1 MEAFMVLLPAFCA
14 LSGASAVSPCLDPT
28 DADYSCEVDEDGDL
42 RLNDCGITDEDVD
55 GGDLASCLDNA
66 GRELVVELH
75 QCIRASSVHMG
86 GLVVACTAVLMTFP
100 GLLRCLVCSVGRFPD
115 TGRWLS
121 SNAITTLPAGIFEG
135 LTVLDALWLTSN
147 AITTLPAGIF
157 EGLMALNSL
166 GWFNHQC
173 IRASSVHMGGL
184 VVACTAVLMT
194 FPGLLGCLVCSFGR
208 FLDTGR
214 SLSSNAITTLPAGI
228 FEGLT
233 PLNSLSL
240 SSNALTTL
248 PAGIFEGL
256 TPLNSLGWFNHQ
268 CIRASSVHMGG
279 LVVACTAVLM
289 TFPGL
294 LGCLVCS
301 VGRWLSSN
309 ALTTLPAGIFEG
321 LTALELLLFKR
332 EHQTSAKNSFG
343 TYAVKARLKL
353 DGNELECLPTS
364 ILVEVDDDASDVADG
379 LHVDLYG
386 DECGCSVATVTD
398 NVCGEEACTPGPV
411 GYTCGKTKAAGA
423 LRSVDTVVFAFF
435 FFCSS
440 LLISAHSTPVP
451 EFASPA
457 PASSSGATSPPPTP
471 APSLSVTSTTSPVTT
486 STPEQTSTS
495 DSTPT
500 VAGIVSAIAGAALI
514 ALAVFLRMRRA
525 SRQKTTK
532 MSAAPPT
539 HDDGNVEHGGEQ
551 QPDVVPPPYSAVVV
565 AGNGNDMA
573 PSHQDNA
580 SLCRKALTMEADGV
594 DREGIVPL
602 PAASA
607 LDGEVEASAEHA
619 AKDCRARL
627 ASAGSAEKLPA
638 ATTATTSTANLST
651 AERDELSQ
659 FHQRERVED
668 AAPVSGELKPEE
680 ASSGGPGASSA
691 ADDQNSADIGLGR
704 AVFEAAQE
712 LAHHCQIPGVS
723 EAATAV
729 CMMANLVTDG
739 RDNARASESRLR
751 QCSTVVMALKR
762 AAKVADKGGDTIG
775 EVARGMIEDVH
786 GAIFDLVQLIKTYQ
800 SKNKL
805 SRLFMS
811 TLFKRRQEELN
822 AIVDQAMMRLQL
834 GLQLQVGQDVGAVKD
849 KFDSVKKGIDLY
861 QLSLSEAASESVA
874 EARRVKR
881 QRKLDQVEIPAEYLS
896 ITDELLGKGGFG
908 EVYLADYNGHNAAA
922 KVLHIAQTGALDETQ
937 KQREASQHR
946 AFLRELEAMIRL
958 RSLNTVNVYGAVTSL
973 PDRMVLVM
981 ELLAGGDLLTL
992 LRKSKKALPGQ
1003 QSRQIIRD
1011 ICTGMAFLHG
1021 KNTVHGDLK
1030 SANVLLDGDG
1040 RAKIADFGTSRWT
1053 QTTNSTGLA
1062 TFTTRSSQTTLMSIA
1077 WSAPEVLESEGS
1089 SYESD
1094 VYSFGIVVWEVI
1106 CRELPWAKKTRP
1118 RDILT
1123 AVLRGVRPSFHEDAP
1138 ADIVYIAKACWCG
1151 EPKERTTFRAIL
1163 MGIKAKDWGDE

>member
-1 MEAFMVLLPAFCA
+1 MAEFRAPEEARQSGFADNALTVPLP
-14 LSGASAVSPCLDPT
+14 SGGARRHAKQPEDISGHRRKREKSRLQTAKAYAGSGHGGIHGPSAGFLRPVWRIRR
-28 DADYSCEVDEDGDL
+28 

-66 GRELVVELH
+66 GRELVVEL
-75 QCIRASSVHMG
+75 
-86 GLVVACTAVLMTFP
+86 
-100 GLLRCLVCSVGRFPD
+100 
-115 TGRWLS
+115 WLS
-121 SNAITTLPAGIFEG
+121 SNALTTLPAGIFEG

-147 AITTLPAGIF
+147 AL
-157 EGLMALNSL
+157 
-166 GWFNHQC
+166 
-173 IRASSVHMGGL
+173 
-184 VVACTAVLMT
+184 
-194 FPGLLGCLVCSFGR
+194 
-208 FLDTGR
+208 
-214 SLSSNAITTLPAGI
+214 TTLPAGI

-233 PLNSLSL
+233 ALNSLSLSSNALTTLLEGIFEGLTALNSLSL

-256 TPLNSLGWFNHQ
+256 TPLGSL
-268 CIRASSVHMGG
+268 
-279 LVVACTAVLM
+279 
-289 TFPGL
+289 
-294 LGCLVCS
+294 
-301 VGRWLSSN
+301 WLSSN

-321 LTALELLLFKR
+321 LTALELL
-332 EHQTSAKNSFG
+332 
-343 TYAVKARLKL
+343 
-353 DGNELECLPTS
+353 
-364 ILVEVDDDASDVADG
+364 VEVDDDASDVADG

-386 DECGCSVATVTD
+386 DECA
-398 NVCGEEACTPGPV
+398 
-411 GYTCGKTKAAGA
+411 
-423 LRSVDTVVFAFF
+423 
-435 FFCSS
+435 
-440 LLISAHSTPVP
+440 PVP

-457 PASSSGATSPPPTP
+457 PESSSGATSPPPTP
-471 APSLSVTSTTSPVTT
+471 APSLGVTSTTSPVTT
-486 STPEQTSTS
+486 STPEQTSTP

-500 VAGIVSAIAGAALI
+500 VAGIVSAVAGAALI

-607 LDGEVEASAEHA
+607 LAGEVEASAEHA

-627 ASAGSAEKLPA
+627 ASAGPAEKLPA

-849 KFDSVKKGIDLY
+849 KFDSVKEGIDLY

-896 ITDELLGKGGFG
+896 ITNELLGKGGFG

-1062 TFTTRSSQTTLMSIA
+1062 TYTTRSSQTTLMSIA

-1123 AVLRGVRPSFHEDAP
+1123 AVLRGVRPSFHVDAP

>member
-42 RLNDCGITDEDVD
+42 YLYDCGITDEDVD

-66 GRELVVELH
+66 GQELVVELSLH
-75 QCIRASSVHMG
+75 TN
-86 GLVVACTAVLMTFP
+86 GLTTLPEGIFDGLTALED
-100 GLLRCLVCSVGRFPD
+100 LHLYD
-115 TGRWLS
+115 
-121 SNAITTLPAGIFEG
+121 NALTTLPAGVFEG
-135 LTVLDALWLTSN
+135 LTALAELYLD
-147 AITTLPAGIF
+147 
-157 EGLMALNSL
+157 
-166 GWFNHQC
+166 
-173 IRASSVHMGGL
+173 
-184 VVACTAVLMT
+184 
-194 FPGLLGCLVCSFGR
+194 
-208 FLDTGR
+208 D
-214 SLSSNAITTLPAGI
+214 
-228 FEGLT
+228 
-233 PLNSLSL
+233 
-240 SSNALTTL
+240 NALTTL

-256 TPLNSLGWFNHQ
+256 TALAELSLGNNALTTLPEGIFD
-268 CIRASSVHMGG
+268 G
-279 LVVACTAVLM
+279 LTVLAELRLYGNALTALPAGV
-289 TFPGL
+289 FEGL
-294 LGCLVCS
+294 TALEKLYLDDNALTTLPAGVFEGFTALEKLYLYDNALTTLPAGVFEGLTALAELSLGN
-301 VGRWLSSN
+301 N

-321 LTALELLLFKR
+321 LTALEKLRLYN
-332 EHQTSAKNSFG
+332 NSLTTLPAGIFEG
-343 TYAVKARLKL
+343 LTALADMKL

-364 ILVEVDDDASDVADG
+364 ILVEVDDDATDWADG

-386 DECGCSVATVTD
+386 DECGCSVTNVTD

-411 GYTCGKTKAAGA
+411 GYTCAAVLTTA
-423 LRSVDTVVFAFF
+423 
-435 FFCSS
+435 
-440 LLISAHSTPVP
+440 P
-451 EFASPA
+451 SPA
-457 PASSSGATSPPPTP
+457 VTTAPVAATAAPVAATTAPVAATAAPVAATAAPVAATAAPAESGETP
-471 APSLSVTSTTSPVTT
+471 APSLGVTSTTSPVTT
-486 STPEQTSTS
+486 SSPEQTSTS
-495 DSTPT
+495 NSTPT
-500 VAGIVSAIAGAALI
+500 VAGIVSAVAGAALI
-514 ALAVFLRMRRA
+514 ALAVFLRRRRA

-532 MSAAPPT
+532 ASAAPPT

-551 QPDVVPPPYSAVVV
+551 PLDVFRPPYSVVVV
-565 AGNGNDMA
+565 AGNGDDMA

-580 SLCRKALTMEADGV
+580 SLRRKALTTEADGV

-607 LDGEVEASAEHA
+607 LDGEVEANAEHA

-627 ASAGSAEKLPA
+627 DSAGSAEKLPA
-638 ATTATTSTANLST
+638 ATSATTSNANLST

-659 FHQRERVED
+659 FHQRERVAD
-668 AAPVSGELKPEE
+668 AAPVSGELKPAE

-704 AVFEAAQE
+704 AVLAAAQE
-712 LAHHCQIPGVS
+712 LAHYCQIPGVS

-822 AIVDQAMMRLQL
+822 AVVDQAIMRLQL

-849 KFDSVKKGIDLY
+849 KFDLVKEGIDLY

-874 EARRVKR
+874 EDRRVKR

-922 KVLHIAQTGALDETQ
+922 KVLHIARMGALDETQ
-937 KQREASQHR
+937 KQREASLHR

-1003 QSRQIIRD
+1003 QSRRIIRD

-1062 TFTTRSSQTTLMSIA
+1062 TYTTRSSQTTQMSIA
-1077 WSAPEVLESEGS
+1077 WSAPEVLESERS

-1094 VYSFGIVVWEVI
+1094 VYSFGIVVWEVAS
-1106 CRELPWAKKTRP
+1106 RELPWAKKTRP

-1123 AVLRGVRPSFHEDAP
+1123 AVLRGVRPSFHVDAP
-1138 ADIVYIAKACWCG
+1138 ADVVDIAKACWCG

-1163 MGIKAKDWGDE
+1163 QGIKAKDWDDE

>member
-42 RLNDCGITDEDVD
+42 ILSNCGITDEDVD

-66 GRELVVELH
+66 GRELVVYLYLH
-75 QCIRASSVHMG
+75 
-86 GLVVACTAVLMTFP
+86 
-100 GLLRCLVCSVGRFPD
+100 
-115 TGRWLS
+115 
-121 SNAITTLPAGIFEG
+121 
-135 LTVLDALWLTSN
+135 
-147 AITTLPAGIF
+147 
-157 EGLMALNSL
+157 
-166 GWFNHQC
+166 
-173 IRASSVHMGGL
+173 
-184 VVACTAVLMT
+184 
-194 FPGLLGCLVCSFGR
+194 
-208 FLDTGR
+208 
-214 SLSSNAITTLPAGI
+214 
-228 FEGLT
+228 
-233 PLNSLSL
+233 
-240 SSNALTTL
+240 
-248 PAGIFEGL
+248 
-256 TPLNSLGWFNHQ
+256 
-268 CIRASSVHMGG
+268 
-279 LVVACTAVLM
+279 
-289 TFPGL
+289 
-294 LGCLVCS
+294 
-301 VGRWLSSN
+301 SN

-321 LTALELLLFKR
+321 LTALEHLFLSSNALTTLPEGIFEGLTALETLHLYSNALTTLPEGIFEGLTALETLLLYNNDLTTLPAGIF
-332 EHQTSAKNSFG
+332 EGLAALELL
-343 TYAVKARLKL
+343 AVLLIFPGLLSCLVCSVGRFPDTGRHLYYNALTTLPAGIFEGLTALYSLHLYSNALTTLPEGIFEGLTALETLDLYSNTLTTLPEGIFEGLTALEYLYLNYNALTTLPAGIFEGLTVLEDLATWGFASTPEPNVEQAGCPLTAVHGLSPLTRCVRYSDQIYQVQRLSPLRPLLKL

-364 ILVEVDDDASDVADG
+364 ILVEVDDDASFFADG
-379 LHVDLYG
+379 VHVDLYG
-386 DECGCSVATVTD
+386 DECGCSVANVTD

-411 GYTCGKTKAAGA
+411 GYTCAAV
-423 LRSVDTVVFAFF
+423 LT
-435 FFCSS
+435 
-440 LLISAHSTPVP
+440 
-451 EFASPA
+451 PA
-457 PASSSGATSPPPTP
+457 PLPAVTTVPVAATAAPVAVTAAPVAATAAPAESGETPATSPIPTP
-471 APSLSVTSTTSPVTT
+471 APSLGVTSTTGPVTT
-486 STPEQTSTS
+486 SSPEQTSTS

-500 VAGIVSAIAGAALI
+500 VAGIVSAVAGAALI
-514 ALAVFLRMRRA
+514 ALAVFLRRRQA
-525 SRQKTTK
+525 SRQKTTTS
-532 MSAAPPT
+532 SAAPPT
-539 HDDGNVEHGGEQ
+539 HDDGNVEEQ
-551 QPDVVPPPYSAVVV
+551 PPDVFPPPYSAVVV
-565 AGNGNDMA
+565 AGNGDDMA

-580 SLCRKALTMEADGV
+580 SLRRKALTTEADGV

-627 ASAGSAEKLPA
+627 ASDGSAEKLPA
-638 ATTATTSTANLST
+638 ATTSTANLST

-659 FHQRERVED
+659 FQQRERVAG

-704 AVFEAAQE
+704 AVLAAAQE

-739 RDNARASESRLR
+739 RDNARASETRLR

-822 AIVDQAMMRLQL
+822 AVVDQAIMRLQL

-849 KFDSVKKGIDLY
+849 RFDSVKEGIDLY

-922 KVLHIAQTGALDETQ
+922 KVLHIARMGALDETQ

-1003 QSRQIIRD
+1003 QSRRIIRD

-1053 QTTNSTGLA
+1053 QDTNSTGLA
-1062 TFTTRSSQTTLMSIA
+1062 TYTTKSSQTTQMSIA

-1106 CRELPWAKKTRP
+1106 SRELPWAKKTRP

-1123 AVLRGVRPSFHEDAP
+1123 AVLRGVRPSFHVDAP
-1138 ADIVYIAKACWCG
+1138 ADVVDIAKACWCG

-1163 MGIKAKDWGDE
+1163 ESIKAKDWGDE

>member
-1 MEAFMVLLPAFCA
+1 
-14 LSGASAVSPCLDPT
+14 
-28 DADYSCEVDEDGDL
+28 
-42 RLNDCGITDEDVD
+42 
-55 GGDLASCLDNA
+55 
-66 GRELVVELH
+66 
-75 QCIRASSVHMG
+75 
-86 GLVVACTAVLMTFP
+86 
-100 GLLRCLVCSVGRFPD
+100 
-115 TGRWLS
+115 
-121 SNAITTLPAGIFEG
+121 
-135 LTVLDALWLTSN
+135 
-147 AITTLPAGIF
+147 
-157 EGLMALNSL
+157 
-166 GWFNHQC
+166 
-173 IRASSVHMGGL
+173 
-184 VVACTAVLMT
+184 
-194 FPGLLGCLVCSFGR
+194 
-208 FLDTGR
+208 
-214 SLSSNAITTLPAGI
+214 
-228 FEGLT
+228 
-233 PLNSLSL
+233 
-240 SSNALTTL
+240 
-248 PAGIFEGL
+248 
-256 TPLNSLGWFNHQ
+256 
-268 CIRASSVHMGG
+268 
-279 LVVACTAVLM
+279 
-289 TFPGL
+289 
-294 LGCLVCS
+294 
-301 VGRWLSSN
+301 
-309 ALTTLPAGIFEG
+309 
-321 LTALELLLFKR
+321 
-332 EHQTSAKNSFG
+332 
-343 TYAVKARLKL
+343 KL

-364 ILVEVDDDASDVADG
+364 ILVEVDDDASIWAEGV
-379 LHVDLYG
+379 HVDLYG
-386 DECGCSVATVTD
+386 DECGCSVADVTD
-398 NVCGEEACTPGPV
+398 NVCDEEACTPGPV
-411 GYTCGKTKAAGA
+411 GYTCA
-423 LRSVDTVVFAFF
+423 
-435 FFCSS
+435 
-440 LLISAHSTPVP
+440 PVP

-457 PASSSGATSPPPTP
+457 PASSSGATSPTPTP
-471 APSLSVTSTTSPVTT
+471 GPSLGVTSTTSPVTT
-486 STPEQTSTS
+486 STPEQASTS

-500 VAGIVSAIAGAALI
+500 VAGIVSAVAGAALI
-514 ALAVFLRMRRA
+514 ALAVFLRRRRA

-532 MSAAPPT
+532 ASAASPT
-539 HDDGNVEHGGEQ
+539 GDDSNVEQGRGEP
-551 QPDVVPPPYSAVVV
+551 PDVFPPPYSAVVA
-565 AGNGNDMA
+565 AGNGEDIS

-580 SLCRKALTMEADGV
+580 SLRREALTTEADGV
-594 DREGIVPL
+594 DRAGIVPL
-602 PAASA
+602 PAAAA
-607 LDGEVEASAEHA
+607 LEGDVQPSAEHA

-627 ASAGSAEKLPA
+627 ASDGSAEKLPA
-638 ATTATTSTANLST
+638 ATTSTANLST

-659 FHQRERVED
+659 FHQRDRAKD
-668 AAPVSGELKPEE
+668 AAPVSSELKPEQ

-691 ADDQNSADIGLGR
+691 ADHQNSADIGLGR
-704 AVFEAAQE
+704 AVLAAAQE

-729 CMMANLVTDG
+729 CMMANLVTDS

-822 AIVDQAMMRLQL
+822 AVVDQAIMRLQL

-849 KFDSVKKGIDLY
+849 KFDSVKEGIDLY

-874 EARRVKR
+874 ETRRVKR

-922 KVLHIAQTGALDETQ
+922 KVLHIAQMGALDETQ

-992 LRKSKKALPGQ
+992 LRTSKQALPEK
-1003 QSRQIIRD
+1003 QSRCIIRD

-1062 TFTTRSSQTTLMSIA
+1062 TYTTKSSQTTQMSIA

-1094 VYSFGIVVWEVI
+1094 VYSFGIVVWEVVS
-1106 CRELPWAKKTRP
+1106 RELPWAKKTRP

-1123 AVLRGVRPSFHEDAP
+1123 AVWRGVRPSFHVDAP
-1138 ADIVYIAKACWCG
+1138 ADIVDIAKACWCG

-1163 MGIKAKDWGDE
+1163 ESIKAKDWGDE

>member
-28 DADYSCEVDEDGDL
+28 DADYSCEVDEDGYL
-42 RLNDCGITDEDVD
+42 YLYDCGITDEDVD

-66 GRELVVELH
+66 GQELVVELWLYGN
-75 QCIRASSVHMG
+75 A
-86 GLVVACTAVLMTFP
+86 LTA
-100 GLLRCLVCSVGRFPD
+100 
-115 TGRWLS
+115 
-121 SNAITTLPAGIFEG
+121 LPAGIFEG
-135 LTVLDALWLTSN
+135 LTALAEL
-147 AITTLPAGIF
+147 
-157 EGLMALNSL
+157 SL
-166 GWFNHQC
+166 GN
-173 IRASSVHMGGL
+173 
-184 VVACTAVLMT
+184 
-194 FPGLLGCLVCSFGR
+194 
-208 FLDTGR
+208 
-214 SLSSNAITTLPAGI
+214 
-228 FEGLT
+228 
-233 PLNSLSL
+233 
-240 SSNALTTL
+240 
-248 PAGIFEGL
+248 
-256 TPLNSLGWFNHQ
+256 
-268 CIRASSVHMGG
+268 
-279 LVVACTAVLM
+279 
-289 TFPGL
+289 
-294 LGCLVCS
+294 
-301 VGRWLSSN
+301 N

-321 LTALELLLFKR
+321 LTALELLWLHGNALTTLPAGIFEGFTALAELSLGNNALTTLPAGIFEGLTALELLWLYGNALTALPAGIFEGLTALAELYLYDNALTTLPAGIFEGFTALELLSLGDNALTTLPAGIFEGLTALEILSLGNNALTTLPAGIFEGLTALELLYLDNNALTTLPEGIFEGLTALAELR
-332 EHQTSAKNSFG
+332 LYNNTLTTLPAGIFEGLTALAELSLGNNALTTLPAGIFEGLTALAELRLYNNTLTTLPAGIFEG
-343 TYAVKARLKL
+343 LTALAELKL

-364 ILVEVDDDASDVADG
+364 ILVEVDDDATDWADG

-386 DECGCSVATVTD
+386 DECAAVL
-398 NVCGEEACTPGPV
+398 TPAP
-411 GYTCGKTKAAGA
+411 
-423 LRSVDTVVFAFF
+423 
-435 FFCSS
+435 
-440 LLISAHSTPVP
+440 
-451 EFASPA
+451 SPA
-457 PASSSGATSPPPTP
+457 VTTAPVAATAAPVAATAVPVAATAAPVAATAAPAESGETPATSPIPTP
-471 APSLSVTSTTSPVTT
+471 APSLGVTSTTSPVTT
-486 STPEQTSTS
+486 SSPEQTSTS

-500 VAGIVSAIAGAALI
+500 VAGIVSAVAGAALI
-514 ALAVFLRMRRA
+514 ALAVFLRRRRA

-532 MSAAPPT
+532 ASAAPPT

-551 QPDVVPPPYSAVVV
+551 PLDIFRPPYSAVVV
-565 AGNGNDMA
+565 AGNGDDMA

-580 SLCRKALTMEADGV
+580 SLRRKALTTEADGV
-594 DREGIVPL
+594 EREGIVPL

-638 ATTATTSTANLST
+638 ATSATTSTANLST

-659 FHQRERVED
+659 FHQRERVAD

-704 AVFEAAQE
+704 AVLAAAQE
-712 LAHHCQIPGVS
+712 LVHHCQIPGVS

-729 CMMANLVTDG
+729 CMMATLVTDG

-822 AIVDQAMMRLQL
+822 AVVDQAIMRLQL

-849 KFDSVKKGIDLY
+849 KLDSVKEGIDLY

-874 EARRVKR
+874 EDRRVKR

-922 KVLHIAQTGALDETQ
+922 KVLHIARMGALDETQ

-1003 QSRQIIRD
+1003 QSRRIIRD

-1062 TFTTRSSQTTLMSIA
+1062 TYTTRSSQTTQMSIA

-1106 CRELPWAKKTRP
+1106 SREVPWAKKTRS

-1123 AVLRGVRPSFHEDAP
+1123 AVLRGVRPSFHVDAP
-1138 ADIVYIAKACWCG
+1138 ADVVDIANACWCG

-1163 MGIKAKDWGDE
+1163 QGIKAKDWGDE